1 MPYVLLPGTGDSEK
15 SKRKSE
21 GNEGLGGR
29 EGENDELQA
38 GGAERTVVLCIEIEN
53 GEEAGSG
60 FGFEVEGVDVKVGGG
75 SGASRGSGIKGGGGS
90 AAGGEGGTR
99 VRLIE
104 WDRTSVGDGDEVKG
118 AFPLRVGSM
127 EQFNLLYAVEFLED
141 FGGDRDMLAGR
152 DAKGMVEMELQRAVV
167 INVLGKPYHV
177 VGVDEGF
184 SEDGDEEKGKFTY
197 PTDSFNSR
205 WNCVLD
211 LSPKRNRDSLSVAH
225 TSYATDADGQPLF
238 DGPPSGLNNREAL
251 PEPASPFP
259 TATSRARS
267 HMYSPGPTPLRTSS
281 LTPTVSLANSVA
293 GSKRHTMPIV
303 GGPARRPPMN
313 YRSSTSLLNPAN
325 AIVSSSGPSTPMG
338 TGSTPTLRDSPS
350 TSVSSS
356 HSPSSYFSPY
366 PGGAHGSG
374 FAASTPGIGPSPLS
388 KVAYTP
394 TPPSLAVQT
403 YIRPPGTPTTTFA
416 PPPPPTPLLTNAF
429 GSVIP
434 PPKPIAEVFTDEQEA
449 IAIASG
455 MGGGGVPPTP
465 AYPAYPNSPFPST
478 PRAMDPVAGWGAGAG
493 ASAGGVPNSVD
504 IPRSRGVGGLAP
516 AAMINMP
523 GTPGPR
529 VGAGYA
535 GGFRDSGIGFGSGS
549 GSRDEDG
556 EKIVVSIGLV
566 HEGGEQSKIY
576 PHDEFTLDVFVFNQ
590 SSWTRRFEV
599 SCPGPERRR
608 RKLVQSNI
616 MKVGGDAGDG
626 IVPLDNR
633 IRVG

>member
-1 MPYVLLPGTGDSEK
+1 MWV
-15 SKRKSE
+15 
-21 GNEGLGGR
+21 
-29 EGENDELQA
+29 
-38 GGAERTVVLCIEIEN
+38 
-53 GEEAGSG
+53 
-60 FGFEVEGVDVKVGGG
+60 
-75 SGASRGSGIKGGGGS
+75 KGGGGS

-127 EQFNLLYAVEFLED
+127 EQFNLLYAVEFLQD
-141 FGGDRDMLAGR
+141 FGGDGDMLAGR

-350 TSVSSS
+350 TSVTSS

-394 TPPSLAVQT
+394 TPPSRCLGSHQHTQPQPSVQ
-403 YIRPPGTPTTTFA
+403 
-416 PPPPPTPLLTNAF
+416 AF
-429 GSVIP
+429 
-434 PPKPIAEVFTDEQEA
+434 Q
-449 IAIASG
+449 
-455 MGGGGVPPTP
+455 
-465 AYPAYPNSPFPST
+465 AY
-478 PRAMDPVAGWGAGAG
+478 
-493 ASAGGVPNSVD
+493 
-504 IPRSRGVGGLAP
+504 
-516 AAMINMP
+516 
-523 GTPGPR
+523 
-529 VGAGYA
+529 
-535 GGFRDSGIGFGSGS
+535 
-549 GSRDEDG
+549 
-556 EKIVVSIGLV
+556 
-566 HEGGEQSKIY
+566 
-576 PHDEFTLDVFVFNQ
+576 
-590 SSWTRRFEV
+590 
-599 SCPGPERRR
+599 
-608 RKLVQSNI
+608 
-616 MKVGGDAGDG
+616 
-626 IVPLDNR
+626 
-633 IRVG
+633 